1 MLINDSPRWRVA
13 GRRRQVERARL
24 HHLFFFFF
32 FSGCR
37 GDGACAGRLRGGRVR
52 MQVMFPVTWERHA
65 SLKVSSEITTSY
77 TDSLHMYTDMLILS
91 DKNFP
96 SNQPAPDDDTHCG
109 LVHVCAS
116 CLIKGGVWVGWFK
129 SPSESR
135 TDGAFSCFHRD
146 IIKAVKRV
154 FSPLFF
160 CIFQMVGLLLRFP
173 TKTEDVSQLQISAAA
188 IFRSSAELILL
199 SEKLSRI
206 PA

>member
-1 MLINDSPRWRVA
+1 
-13 GRRRQVERARL
+13 
-24 HHLFFFFF
+24 
-32 FSGCR
+32 
-37 GDGACAGRLRGGRVR
+37 
-52 MQVMFPVTWERHA
+52 MFPVTWERHA

-109 LVHVCAS
+109 LVHACAS
-116 CLIKGGVWVGWFK
+116 CLIKEGVWVGWFK

-206 PA
+206 PARGSRHSVGAHRRVVGASGVGFVGVCRKNFYHPACDTTQTHGDNFERMHRPQP